1 MAGESEVKKVCKA
14 AKEASYAM
22 MKVLTEQKNEALSNI
37 AEAFDRERAAII
49 EANKADVDSAVK
61 KGITKAFIDR
71 LTLNDSR
78 IDSMI
83 GSVNDVIA
91 LPDPVGQVTS
101 KIIRPNGLE
110 ISKVR
115 MPIGVVGFIFE
126 ARPNVNAEV
135 AALIIKS
142 GNTVVMK
149 GGSDAAASNLFLA
162 GLIKEAIRKAGLPSE
177 AFSVLDSTDR
187 EQVKEMLT
195 LKEYIDVIIPR
206 GGSGLVNFVVENS
219 VIPVIRHD
227 MGVCHTYVDRTADT
241 AMAVSIAYNAKVQ
254 RPSVCNAMETLL
266 VHKDIARVFLPAVK
280 SEYDKAGVELRGCDE
295 TKKIIPGIRDAS
307 EEDWYAEYNDL
318 ILSIRTVDSFE
329 EAVCHIN
336 KYGSH
341 HSDAIVTSDAG
352 LGERFLREVDSAACY
367 VNAST
372 RFTDG
377 NEFGLGAEMG
387 ISNQKLHVRGPL
399 ALEGLTSEKFIIR
412 GTGQIRG

>member
-206 GGSGLVNFVVENS
+206 GGSGLVNFVVEIGRAS
-219 VIPVIRHD
+219 WR
-227 MGVCHTYVDRTADT
+227 
-241 AMAVSIAYNAKVQ
+241 
-254 RPSVCNAMETLL
+254 ETL
-266 VHKDIARVFLPAVK
+266 
-280 SEYDKAGVELRGCDE
+280 C
-295 TKKIIPGIRDAS
+295 
-307 EEDWYAEYNDL
+307 
-318 ILSIRTVDSFE
+318 
-329 EAVCHIN
+329 
-336 KYGSH
+336 
-341 HSDAIVTSDAG
+341 
-352 LGERFLREVDSAACY
+352 
-367 VNAST
+367 
-372 RFTDG
+372 
-377 NEFGLGAEMG
+377 
-387 ISNQKLHVRGPL
+387 
-399 ALEGLTSEKFIIR
+399 
-412 GTGQIRG
+412 

>member
-1 MAGESEVKKVCKA
+1 MAGETEVKKVCAA

-22 MKVLTEQKNEALSNI
+22 MKVTAEQKNAALSNI
-37 AEAFDRERAAII
+37 AEAFDSNRAAII
-49 EANKADVDSAVK
+49 GANKDDVEAAVK

-71 LTLNDSR
+71 LTLNNSR

-83 GSVNDVIA
+83 QSVNDVKA

-101 KIIRPNGLE
+101 RIIRPNGLE
-110 ISKVR
+110 ISKMR
-115 MPIGVVGFIFE
+115 MPLGVVGFIFE

-142 GNTVVMK
+142 GNAVVMK
-149 GGSDAAASNLFLA
+149 GGSDAASSNLFLSH
-162 GLIKEAIRKAGLPSE
+162 LIREAVTKAGLPAD
-177 AFSVLDSTDR
+177 AFSVLDSKDR
-187 EQVKEMLT
+187 EQVYKMLK

-206 GGSGLVNFVVENS
+206 GGSSLVNFVVENS

-227 MGVCHTYVDRTADT
+227 MGVCHTYVDRTADVG
-241 AMAVSIAYNAKVQ
+241 MAVSIAYNAKVQ

-266 VHKDIARVFLPAVK
+266 VHKDTALVFLPAVK
-280 SEYDKAGVELRGCDE
+280 SEYDKAGVELRGCPE
-295 TKKIIPGIRDAS
+295 TKKIIPGIKDAS
-307 EEDWYAEYNDL
+307 EDDWYAEYNDL
-318 ILSIRTVDSFE
+318 ILSIKVVDSFE
-329 EAVCHIN
+329 DAVRHIN

-341 HSDAIVTSDAG
+341 HSDAIVTLDTG

-412 GTGQIRG
+412 GAGQIRG